1 MQGYENKIT
10 SLIYSDILCF
20 IKFQKVGLETESHVT
35 REFNKLIEIIQ
46 QKKQSLIEQITN
58 EYNLLVGDST
68 NHTAQLQNEIEIN
81 RALEE
86 IISFTF
92 ENGDDNAL
100 LEVSSFFVVFVF
112 L

>member
-1 MQGYENKIT
+1 M
-10 SLIYSDILCF
+10 
-20 IKFQKVGLETESHVT
+20 T
-35 REFNKLIEIIQ
+35 REFNKLIEIIE

-68 NHTAQLQNEIEIN
+68 NQTAQLQNEIEIN

-100 LEVSSFFVVFVF
+100 LEVSLFQHLCWSHFLTLLKGDSNTSVF